1 MIIGAHCMYTYLS
14 RLTQLG
20 QVQLILKINVPVT
33 NEDFRKDHKK
43 VKHRIIIIFFS
54 CLGHLQLEIRDSSP
68 A

>member
-33 NEDFRKDHKK
+33 MKILEKIIKK
-43 VKHRIIIIFFS
+43 SNTGSLSFFS
-54 CLGHLQLEIRDSSP
+54 V